1 MFTTAIILG
10 GLLRQ
15 RVAKR
20 PPVNAWLLYGRLDYL
35 KFLCEHFIG
44 HSDYDY
50 LDH

>member
-15 RVAKR
+15 KFAKR
-20 PPVNAWLLYGRLDYL
+20 SPVNAWLLYGRLDYL
-35 KFLCEHFIG
+35 EFLGEHFLG
-44 HSDYDY
+44 DRDYGY